1 MVAGLGIKAP
11 PSTLPLPVNRR
22 QAPGSENWP
31 DSFLASATG
40 SAPPRPS
47 LHLPRL
53 KEEEV
58 EEVVEEEKGPNTSTN
73 RCEPVQ
79 TAWFFEMLWAALLA
93 SRGGMLLDT
102 ALGAPTF
109 SG

>member
-1 MVAGLGIKAP
+1 M
-11 PSTLPLPVNRR
+11 
-22 QAPGSENWP
+22 
-31 DSFLASATG
+31 
-40 SAPPRPS
+40 
-47 LHLPRL
+47 
-53 KEEEV
+53 
-58 EEVVEEEKGPNTSTN
+58 EEEKGSNTSTN

-93 SRGGMLLDT
+93 SRGEMLPDT